1 MTDFEK
7 TYQNYNPR
15 QTALDEARALLT
27 AAAKAAM
34 VDGTLPEAELPAF
47 IVEIPADVKNG
58 DIASNIAMAGART
71 WRKAPKMI
79 ADALIAH
86 LPALDGGV
94 FAKVEVAG
102 PGFINLFLAPS
113 FWAGVV
119 LGACSNK
126 EYGRTDHGKGAKYNV
141 EFVSANP
148 TGPMHMGNARGGV
161 LGDTLASVLDWS
173 GANVW
178 REFYVN
184 DFGNQIEKFAKS
196 IEARYIQLI
205 KGEDAIEFPEDGY
218 HGDDI
223 RELAKAFYDIHGES
237 YLDKSV
243 EERHADMARFGLDR
257 NIPKMK
263 SDLERYGIK
272 FDEWFFES
280 SLHNSGYVKDTV
292 EELHKLGWTYE
303 KEGALWLKTADIM
316 REQYRKQGKKDEDI
330 DKLDLKDDVLRRANG
345 FYTYF
350 AGDIAYHRNKFAVR
364 HFDKV
369 INIWGADH
377 HGHVARMKGAM
388 DALGLDGTN
397 RLDIV
402 LMQLVKLVRD
412 GEVVRMSKRTGKTI
426 SLSDLLDEIPVDA
439 CRYFFNAKPDT
450 QMEFDLGLAVRED
463 SENPVYYIQYAYA
476 RICSLLKTMADE
488 GRSVPAADKADLS
501 LLSGEQERALI
512 KELANFSEEIRM
524 AARDYD
530 PSYINRYLMRLAG
543 AFHRFYN
550 ACRIKGE
557 ADDVANARLL
567 LAAATRQVLANGLT
581 ILGLSKPEKM

>member
-1 MTDFEK
+1 MNMIQKAKEQVQQLTKQAYAAAVKE
-7 TYQNYNPR
+7 N
-15 QTALDEARALLT
+15 LLPEGVT
-27 AAAKAAM
+27 VEPSVEIPKDVSNGDYTTTFCLAAAKAMKMNPRQVATVLTEHM
-34 VDGTLPEAELPAF
+34 ALEGSYFTS
-47 IVEIPADVKNG
+47 VEI
-58 DIASNIAMAGART
+58 
-71 WRKAPKMI
+71 
-79 ADALIAH
+79 
-86 LPALDGGV
+86 
-94 FAKVEVAG
+94 AG
-102 PGFINLFLAPS
+102 PGFMNFRLGDKWFDDTVTAIET
-113 FWAGVV
+113 AGEDY
-119 LGACSNK
+119 GCSDMLK
-126 EYGRTDHGKGAKYNV
+126 GRKIMV

-161 LGDTLASVLDWS
+161 LGDTLASVLQKS
-173 GANVW
+173 GADVW

-184 DFGNQIEKFAKS
+184 DAGNQIEKFAKS
-196 IEARYIQLI
+196 LEARYFQII
-205 KGEDAIEFPEDGY
+205 KGEDAVEFPEDGY

-223 RELAKAFYDIHGES
+223 RELAQLFYNKEGDK
-237 YLDKSV
+237 YLDCDEKT
-243 EERHADMARFGLDR
+243 RHDALAQFGLSH

-263 SDLERYGIK
+263 ADLERYGIHY
-272 FDEWFFES
+272 DEWFFES

-463 SENPVYYIQYAYA
+463 SENPIYYIQYAHA
-476 RICSLLKTMADE
+476 RICSLLKALEEE
-488 GRSVPAADKADLS
+488 GHSVKSGAVDLS
-501 LLSGEQERALI
+501 ILSSDAEHALI
-512 KELANFSEEIRM
+512 KELSSFAEEIRM

-530 PSYINRYLMRLAG
+530 PSYINRYLMRLAA
-543 AFHRFYN
+543 AFHKFYN

-557 ADDVANARLL
+557 DEAVIDARLK
-567 LAAATRQVLANGLT
+567 LASATRQVLANGLKV
-581 ILGLSKPEKM
+581 IGCSAPEKM